1 MRINWRVE
9 NVFTVAIT
17 AATIVCLY
25 SMSNSWHSL
34 WALLLLA
41 NLNGH
46 GVD

>member
-1 MRINWRVE
+1 MRI
-9 NVFTVAIT
+9 
-17 AATIVCLY
+17 IVCLY